1 VKNTIKILSCVLVCS
16 VALSA
21 NAGKEG
27 WIRVGIEEKN
37 MNLYYMPLSIR
48 THQTGDIHVV
58 SVLNYTNHNGRAE
71 SMLTSS
77 LYNCKNNTKQ
87 DQSTVQH
94 ELHWGDG
101 EVISTS
107 GKEQQWRDVL
117 PRTKGFTLL
126 EVTCATN
133 GSSTQLQR

>member
-16 VALSA
+16 FALSA
-21 NAGKEG
+21 KAGKEG

-37 MNLYYMPLSIR
+37 MNLFYMPLSIR
-48 THQTGDIHVV
+48 THQTGNVHVV
-58 SVLNYTNHNGRAE
+58 SVLNYTNRNGRAE

-107 GKEQQWRDVL
+107 GKEQQWRGVL

>member
-27 WIRVGIEEKN
+27 WIRVGIEDKN

-48 THQTGDIHVV
+48 THQTGDVHVF

-71 SMLTSS
+71 SILTSS
-77 LYNCKNNTKQ
+77 LYNCTNNTKQ

-107 GKEQQWRDVL
+107 GKEQKWRDVL
-117 PRTKGFTLL
+117 PLTKGFTLL

-133 GSSTQLQR
+133 RSSTQLKR

>member
-1 VKNTIKILSCVLVCS
+1 VKNTIKITSFFLVS
-16 VALSA
+16 SLALSA
-21 NAGKEG
+21 NAGREG
-27 WIRVGIEEKN
+27 WIRVGIEEKKV
-37 MNLYYMPLSIR
+37 NLFYMPLSIR
-48 THQTGDIHVV
+48 THQTGDVHVV

-71 SMLTSS
+71 SILTSS
-77 LYNCKNNTKQ
+77 MYNCTNNTKQ
-87 DQSTVQH
+87 DQLTVQH

-133 GSSTQLQR
+133 RSSTQLQR

>member
-1 VKNTIKILSCVLVCS
+1 MKNTIKILSFVLVCCF
-16 VALSA
+16 AFSA
-21 NAGKEG
+21 KAGKEG

-37 MNLYYMPLSIR
+37 MNLFYMPLSIR
-48 THQTGDIHVV
+48 TQQTGEIHVV
-58 SVLNYTNHNGRAE
+58 SVLNYTNHIGQAE
-71 SMLTSS
+71 SILTSS
-77 LYNCKNNTKQ
+77 LYNCKNKTKQ
-87 DQSTVQH
+87 DQSTEQH

-101 EVISTS
+101 EVIATS

-133 GSSTQLQR
+133 ESSTKLQR

>member
-1 VKNTIKILSCVLVCS
+1 MKNTIKILSCVLVCS
-16 VALSA
+16 FALSA
-21 NAGKEG
+21 KAGKEG

-37 MNLYYMPLSIR
+37 MNLFYMPLSIR
-48 THQTGDIHVV
+48 THQTGNVHVV
-58 SVLNYTNHNGRAE
+58 SVLNYTNRNGRAE

-107 GKEQQWRDVL
+107 GKEQQWRGVL

>member
-1 VKNTIKILSCVLVCS
+1 MKNTIKIISCFLVS
-16 VALSA
+16 SLALSA
-21 NAGKEG
+21 NAGREG

-37 MNLYYMPLSIR
+37 MNLFYMPLSIR
-48 THQTGDIHVV
+48 THETGDTYVV
-58 SVLNYTNHNGRAE
+58 SVLNYTNNNGRAE
-71 SMLTSS
+71 SILTSS

-117 PRTKGFTLL
+117 PRSKGFTLL

>member
-1 VKNTIKILSCVLVCS
+1 
-16 VALSA
+16 
-21 NAGKEG
+21 
-27 WIRVGIEEKN
+27 

-48 THQTGDIHVV
+48 THQTGDVIVF

-71 SMLTSS
+71 SILTSS
-77 LYNCKNNTKQ
+77 LYNCTNNTKQ

-107 GKEQQWRDVL
+107 GKEQKWRDVL
-117 PRTKGFTLL
+117 PLTKGFTLL

-133 GSSTQLQR
+133 RSSTQLKR

>member
-1 VKNTIKILSCVLVCS
+1 
-16 VALSA
+16 
-21 NAGKEG
+21 
-27 WIRVGIEEKN
+27 
-37 MNLYYMPLSIR
+37 MNLFYMPLSIR
-48 THQTGDIHVV
+48 THQTGNVHVV
-58 SVLNYTNHNGRAE
+58 SVLNYTNRNGRAE

-107 GKEQQWRDVL
+107 GKEQQWRGVL

>member
-16 VALSA
+16 FALSA
-21 NAGKEG
+21 KAGKEG

-37 MNLYYMPLSIR
+37 MNLFYMPLSIR
-48 THQTGDIHVV
+48 TQQTGEIHVV
-58 SVLNYTNHNGRAE
+58 SVLNYTNHKGRAE

-77 LYNCKNNTKQ
+77 LYNCTNNTKQ

-107 GKEQQWRDVL
+107 GKEQQWRGVL

>member
-1 VKNTIKILSCVLVCS
+1 VKNTIKILSFVLVCS

-21 NAGKEG
+21 KAGKEG

-48 THQTGDIHVV
+48 THQSGDIHVV

-101 EVISTS
+101 EVIATS

-117 PRTKGFTLL
+117 TRTKGFTLL

-133 GSSTQLQR
+133 RSSTQL

>member
-1 VKNTIKILSCVLVCS
+1 MKNTIKILLFVIVCS
-16 VALSA
+16 FAFSA
-21 NAGKEG
+21 KAGKEG

-37 MNLYYMPLSIR
+37 MNLFYMPLSIR
-48 THQTGDIHVV
+48 TQQTGEIHVV

-77 LYNCKNNTKQ
+77 RYNCKNKTKQ
-87 DQSTVQH
+87 AQSTEQH
-94 ELHWGDG
+94 KLHWGDG
-101 EVISTS
+101 EVIATS

-126 EVTCATN
+126 EITCATN
-133 GSSTQLQR
+133 ESSTKLQR

>member
-1 VKNTIKILSCVLVCS
+1 MKSTIKILSCVLVCS
-16 VALSA
+16 VALST

-27 WIRVGIEEKN
+27 WIRVGIEDKN
-37 MNLYYMPLSIR
+37 INLYYMPLSIR
-48 THQTGDIHVV
+48 THQTGDVHVF
-58 SVLNYTNHNGRAE
+58 SVINYINHNGRAE
-71 SMLTSS
+71 SIMTSS
-77 LYNCKNNTKQ
+77 LYNCTNNTKQ

-101 EVISTS
+101 KVISTS
-107 GKEQQWRDVL
+107 GKEQKWRDVL
-117 PRTKGFTLL
+117 PHTKGFTLL